1 MSVIR
6 LVALTAIA
14 VSIIPHD
21 PQKREAIL
29 INTREN
35 VTWLLATCERE
46 PDVCDQLNQNW
57 RTLSDSAQ
65 RTVAMKAALVRQ
77 SIIDNSP
84 RTETFQPPEM
94 VLNSASQSVDHG
106 TLANADLKPPWS
118 GDVSP

>member
-46 PDVCDQLNQNW
+46 PPIALN
-57 RTLSDSAQ
+57 AQ
-65 RTVAMKAALVRQ
+65 W
-77 SIIDNSP
+77 P
-84 RTETFQPPEM
+84 
-94 VLNSASQSVDHG
+94 
-106 TLANADLKPPWS
+106 
-118 GDVSP
+118 